1 MNKIQN
7 ENNKYILGL
16 STMGSSSASIF
27 KGKELIA
34 AIEEE
39 RITRIKN
46 DGGFPIE
53 SIKEC
58 LSIAGISIE
67 DIDSICV
74 YWRPFQVSTRI
85 LAVLKK
91 IIFSLRSNL
100 SIKYTFYRINSIFLN
115 KKKSLYPEDRGSWLD
130 LFFIKKI

>member
-1 MNKIQN
+1 MK
-7 ENNKYILGL
+7 NNKYILGL

-53 SIKEC
+53 SIKKC
-58 LSIAGISIE
+58 LLIANISIE
-67 DIDSICV
+67 DIDAICV
-74 YWRPFQVSTRI
+74 YWEPLKLSTRV

-91 IIFSLRSNL
+91 
-100 SIKYTFYRINSIFLN
+100 
-115 KKKSLYPEDRGSWLD
+115 
-130 LFFIKKI
+130 